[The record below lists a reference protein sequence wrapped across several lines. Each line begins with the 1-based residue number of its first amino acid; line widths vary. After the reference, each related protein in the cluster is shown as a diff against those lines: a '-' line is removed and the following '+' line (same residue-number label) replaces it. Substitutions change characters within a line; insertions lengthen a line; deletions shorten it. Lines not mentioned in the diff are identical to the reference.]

1 MILISPWQDSLKT
14 VELLKGPCSGINGL
28 VSSFVRLLQVDTG
41 ACMSP
46 ISFKISVKSVRLV
59 EKHDSCVVHHSW
71 EDLWV

>member
-1 MILISPWQDSLKT
+1 M
-14 VELLKGPCSGINGL
+14 ELLKGPCSGINGL

-59 EKHDSCVVHHSW
+59 EKHDSCVVHHS
-71 EDLWV
+71 